1 MNCKSQATSCKRKK
15 RLLLTLN
22 KTIVKD
28 FKSLKI
34 WQKGI
39 KLVVDIYKLTKV
51 FPQEE
56 LYGLT
61 SQMRRSAISIPSNIA
76 EGSGRN
82 SDKDFNRFLDISLGS
97 SFELETQI
105 IIARELEFLSSEDFL
120 KLSDKVQEEQKM
132 ITGLQKSLRQLQ
144 VTSCKDKTPE
154 AKNLKLV
161 A

>member
-1 MNCKSQATSCKRKK
+1 M
-15 RLLLTLN
+15 
-22 KTIVKD
+22 KD
-28 FKSLKI
+28 FKSLKL

-39 KLVVDIYKLTKV
+39 NLVVDIYKTTKE

-56 LYGLT
+56 MYGLT

-105 IIARELEFLSSEDFL
+105 IIARELEFLSNEDFL

-132 ITGLQKSLRQLQ
+132 ITGLQKSLR
-144 VTSCKDKTPE
+144 
-154 AKNLKLV
+154 
-161 A
+161 

>member
-1 MNCKSQATSCKRKK
+1 M
-15 RLLLTLN
+15 
-22 KTIVKD
+22 KD

-34 WQKGI
+34 WHKGI
-39 KLVVDIYKLTKV
+39 NLVVDIYKTSKE

-82 SDKDFNRFLDISLGS
+82 SDKEFNRFLDISLGS

-105 IIARELEFLSSEDFL
+105 IIAHELEFLSNEDFL
-120 KLSDKVQEEQKM
+120 KLIDKVQEEQKM
-132 ITGLQKSLRQLQ
+132 ITGLQKSI
-144 VTSCKDKTPE
+144 K
-154 AKNLKLV
+154 
-161 A
+161 